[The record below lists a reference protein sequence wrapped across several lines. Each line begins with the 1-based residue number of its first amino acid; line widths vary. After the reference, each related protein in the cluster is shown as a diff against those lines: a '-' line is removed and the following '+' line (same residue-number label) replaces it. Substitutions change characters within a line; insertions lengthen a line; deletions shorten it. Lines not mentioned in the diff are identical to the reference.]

1 LGKKLNAGRFFL
13 ITVRRIDQ
21 VGAGESLCVRQRL
34 RGSMSHAFA
43 YFNRQRQALPRWRG
57 HSLRIFVS
65 NVNDNAI
72 RYSLARQSRKKP
84 LRLRCG
90 RLDSSLHVSSL
101 HVSSLHVLAVR
112 RYHVGFGLI
121 CTPFSAKFMIE
132 PIGVNLWQ
140 IYGNSL

>member
-72 RYSLARQSRKKP
+72 RYSLDMRSRKKP

-90 RLDSSLHVSSL
+90 RLD
-101 HVSSLHVLAVR
+101 SSLHVLAVR

-121 CTPFSAKFMIE
+121 CTPFSAKFMME